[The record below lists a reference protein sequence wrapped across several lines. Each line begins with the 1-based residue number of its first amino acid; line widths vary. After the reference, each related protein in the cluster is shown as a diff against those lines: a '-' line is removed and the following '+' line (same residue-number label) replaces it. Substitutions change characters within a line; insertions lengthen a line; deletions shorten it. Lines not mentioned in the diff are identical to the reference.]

1 MVLKLTGTGRNDVPR
16 AESHSGPQAAGQSP
30 ATAER
35 SPATAWQ
42 LDLCGVNAYL
52 VDDGGILTL
61 VDTGTPW
68 GSSTLAHEV
77 EQTGHTLADI
87 DRVLLTHYDIDHV
100 GGLGELEHDVPV
112 YLGMPDRGYLT
123 GGQRPPLSVPKS
135 VLHRIVG
142 PFLRDRDHPI
152 ETVEDGDEIGSFRAY
167 HTPGHTP
174 GHIAYL
180 SESLSIGFLG
190 DLVIERKGE
199 LVPSPWYLSY
209 DAEQVADSIHDLADR
224 QPPIETLGMG
234 HGVPYLKNGSVR
246 LAELGRS
253 IA

>member
-1 MVLKLTGTGRNDVPR
+1 MVLKLTGTERSEAPR
-16 AESHSGPQAAGQSP
+16 TGKSKAPRTAGQSS
-30 ATAER
+30 AI
-35 SPATAWQ
+35 AWQ

-52 VDDGGILTL
+52 VDDEGTLTL

-68 GSSTLAHEV
+68 DSSTLAHEI
-77 EQTGHTLADI
+77 ERTDHTVAEV

-100 GGLGELEHDVPV
+100 GGLGAVDPEVPV

-123 GGQRPPLSVPKS
+123 GRRRPPLSTPKG
-135 VLHRIVG
+135 VLHRVVG
-142 PFLRDRDHPI
+142 PFLRDRDRSI

-174 GHIAYL
+174 GHMAYL

-190 DLVIERKGE
+190 DLVLERKGE

-209 DAEQVADSIHDLADR
+209 DTDQVADSIHDLADR
-224 QPPIETLGMG
+224 QPPIETIGVG

-253 IA
+253 IT

>member
-1 MVLKLTGTGRNDVPR
+1 MVFELTETERSE
-16 AESHSGPQAAGQSP
+16 APQAAG
-30 ATAER
+30 R
-35 SPATAWQ
+35 SSATAWQ
-42 LDLCGVNAYL
+42 LDLIGVNAFL
-52 VDDGGILTL
+52 VADGTVTL

-68 GSSTLAHEV
+68 GVSRLVREI
-77 EQTGHTLADI
+77 ERTGHAVSDI

-100 GGLGELEHDVPV
+100 GGLGGLDLDVPV
-112 YLGMPDRGYLT
+112 YLGMPDRGFLT
-123 GGQRPPLSVPKS
+123 GRERPSLSTPKG
-135 VLHRIVG
+135 VLHRVVG
-142 PFLRDRDHPI
+142 PFLRDRDRVI
-152 ETVEDGDEIGSFRAY
+152 ETVEDGDEIGSFTAY

-174 GHIAYL
+174 GHMAYL

-209 DAEQVADSIHDLADR
+209 DADQVADSIHDLADR
-224 QPPIETLGMG
+224 QPPVETVGVG
-234 HGVPYLKNGSVR
+234 HGVPFLKNGSVR

>member
-1 MVLKLTGTGRNDVPR
+1 MVLKLTGTERSEAPRAARNDVPR
-16 AESHSGPQAAGQSP
+16 AAGQ
-30 ATAER
+30 

-52 VDDGGILTL
+52 ADDGGTLTL
-61 VDTGTPW
+61 VDTGTLW
-68 GSSTLAHEV
+68 DSSTLVREI
-77 EQTGHTLADI
+77 ERTGHAVADV

-100 GGLGELEHDVPV
+100 GGLGEVDPEVPV

-123 GGQRPPLSVPKS
+123 GGQRPPLSVPKG
-135 VLHRIVG
+135 VLHRVVG
-142 PFLRDRDHPI
+142 PFLRDRNRSI
-152 ETVEDGDEIGSFRAY
+152 ETVEDGDEIGSFTAY

-174 GHIAYL
+174 GHMAYL
-180 SESLSIGFLG
+180 SEPLSIGFLG

-209 DAEQVADSIHDLADR
+209 DAEQVTDSIHDLADR
-224 QPPIETLGMG
+224 QPPIETIGVG

-253 IA
+253 IT